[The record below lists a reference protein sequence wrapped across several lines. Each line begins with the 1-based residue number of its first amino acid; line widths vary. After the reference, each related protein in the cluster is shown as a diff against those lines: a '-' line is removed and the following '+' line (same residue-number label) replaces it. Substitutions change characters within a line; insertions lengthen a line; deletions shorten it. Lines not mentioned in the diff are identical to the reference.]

1 MMPADSEPYLHNLA
15 AVVAAPLQV
24 WSDPQGQVRGHGA
37 QGVYFGEERV
47 MARCLLRV
55 NGAEPE
61 WLSTQARSATA
72 AEYIHSIRVP
82 DGEADPVVWVI
93 RTRTAAPGRLTES
106 LSFESGLPQA
116 VRLAVQLELVA
127 DSSSVEQV
135 RYGIAFSAG
144 GVAPGGS
151 RWHWRDP
158 STTASLTAAGATI
171 EADGSLVLL
180 KWTVEL
186 SPETAVELGW
196 SLDLRD
202 DNAPL
207 QAGGGKP
214 LLTPAM
220 AGEPRLQRLMST
232 SISDLNS
239 LRMADAQAPEDA
251 FLAAGAPW
259 YLTLFGRDSLI
270 AARMLLPV
278 NRDLAASTLRALA
291 ARQGTRKD
299 PETAQEPGKIV
310 HEVRRQ
316 FTQLPPVYYDYYGS
330 MDATAL
336 WVCLLHDTWQ
346 AGLPDAEAA
355 ALLPNLEAALAWL
368 RDDGDA
374 DGDGF
379 LEHLDETGGGMLHHG
394 WKESPDAVRWH
405 DGTPAKGPL
414 VLPEVQAYAHEAA
427 LCGAALL
434 EHFHGGDAA
443 RPWLAFAAELK
454 DRFHERFW
462 CSDDF
467 GPYPAL
473 ALDADKE
480 PVDGIGSNMGH
491 LLGTGLLDDDETAA
505 VVGRLMH
512 PSVFSGYGIRTLSTS
527 NTAYWPTRTHAGAV
541 WTHDSAW
548 IVMGMLRSGF
558 ADQAALLASGLLNAA
573 EGFDWRLPGMFS
585 GHSTQE
591 VWPPV
596 PHPAAARPQ
605 AWSAASAVPIA
616 LALGGF
622 NALG

>member
-1 MMPADSEPYLHNLA
+1 MPADHEPYLHHLA
-15 AVVAAPLQV
+15 AVVAAPLQT
-24 WSDPQGQVRGHGA
+24 WSEPQGQIRGHGA

-47 MARCLLRV
+47 LARCLLRV
-55 NGAEPE
+55 NGTEPE
-61 WLSTQARSATA
+61 WVSTQVRAAGA
-72 AEYIHSIRVP
+72 AEYIHAIRMP
-82 DGEADPVVWVI
+82 GQDADPVVWVI

-106 LSFESGLPQA
+106 LSFESGLSRP

-135 RYGIAFSAG
+135 RHGIAFSAG
-144 GVAPGGS
+144 GVAPEGS
-151 RWHWRDP
+151 SWHWRDP
-158 STTASLTAAGATI
+158 STTASLTAAGAGI

-180 KWTVEL
+180 NWTVEL
-186 SPETAVELGW
+186 PPQDTVELGW
-196 SLDLRD
+196 SLDLAD

-207 QAGGGKP
+207 QAAAGRP
-214 LLTPAM
+214 LLTPAV

-232 SISDLNS
+232 AISDLNS
-239 LRMADAQAPEDA
+239 LRMADILAPEDA
-251 FLAAGAPW
+251 FVAAGAPW
-259 YLTLFGRDSLI
+259 YLTLYGRDSLI

-278 NRDLAASTLRALA
+278 NQDLAAGTLRALA
-291 ARQGTRKD
+291 ARQGSSHD
-299 PETAQEPGKIV
+299 LETVQEPGKIV

-336 WVCLLHDTWQ
+336 WVCLLHDTWR
-346 AGLPDAEAA
+346 AGLPDAEVAD
-355 ALLPNLEAALAWL
+355 LLPHLEAALAWL
-368 RDDGDA
+368 RDYGDP

-379 LEHLDETGGGMLHHG
+379 LEHLDDTGNGAAHHG
-394 WKESPDAVRWH
+394 WKESPDAIRWH

-414 VLPEVQAYAHEAA
+414 VLPEIQAYAHEAA

-434 EHFHGGDAA
+434 EHFRDPDAA
-443 RPWLAFAAELK
+443 RQWLTYAAELK
-454 DRFHERFW
+454 DRFHEQFW

-473 ALDADKE
+473 ALDANKQ

-491 LLGTGLLDDDETAA
+491 LLGTGLLDEDETAA

-512 PSVFSGYGIRTLSTS
+512 PALFSGYGIRTLSTT
-527 NTAYWPTRTHAGAV
+527 NAAYWPGRTYAGAV

-548 IVMGMLRSGF
+548 TVMGMLRSGF
-558 ADQAALLASGLLNAA
+558 ADEAALLASGLLNAA
-573 EGFDWRLPGMFS
+573 EGFTWRLPAMFS

-596 PHPAAARPQ
+596 PHPAATRPQ
-605 AWSAASAVPIA
+605 AWAAASAVPIA